1 MNINDILKK
10 ILEIPDL
17 VTNKHTHS
25 NKSVIDKITQS
36 LLDNWNSAYS
46 HISDSVKHITGAER
60 TTWNTVTNKVDK
72 VSGKGLSANDYTTE
86 EKNKL
91 SGIANNANNYVHP
104 ATHSASMITQ
114 DATHRFVTDI
124 EKTGW
129 NDKYSKNEIDN
140 KINQVIT
147 DLDWKESVAT
157 YSALSTTYPSPQDGW
172 TVNVKDTDIT
182 YRWSGTAWISISA
195 NSIPLATSS
204 TDGKM
209 SKQDKIDHDDM
220 VIKKHTHDN
229 KSVLDGITSTLI
241 TAWNSAVTHISDTV
255 KHITSAE
262 RTTWNTVTNKAE
274 IVHTHTKSQ
283 ITDFPTKLSQFNND
297 AGYITALDVDTST
310 NHVHSNKSTL
320 DKITESNLTDWNNK
334 LSKSGGTMSGTISW
348 DGLTANKDLLYAT
361 GSTDWAKISYII
373 NGSDN
378 CELRNTIGDDVTTKF
393 TWYGNSTN
401 LMTLQPTGNATTIS
415 GADLSINGNITA
427 TNFNGTVNGFTLGKT
442 VPANA
447 VFTDTNTW
455 RGVQDN
461 LTSTATDQSLSANQG
476 KVLKGLVDGKAS
488 TSHTHNNIVS
498 RGVVNAETGTG
509 GIAVGGLSMSQAY
522 NGTSH
527 PANYGNVLNLNGAGQ
542 GQLLIGWSGTSG
554 GYASSFIRSKRDT
567 NDAPWSSW
575 AKIYTTLD
583 KPSPS
588 EIGLGNV
595 DNTSDINKPISTA
608 TQNALNGKANSSH
621 THNYAGSS
629 SAGGSANTAVKLATA
644 RTIALTG
651 SVTGSVSFDGSGNVS
666 MTTSEGNISF
676 KQLGEVGNTT
686 NWNTLTTAGCYK
698 VQMSAWGASATYY
711 SPNQYSSSIYNY
723 GLLLVFKSAV
733 SSEDRTVQIYIPHK
747 DTTDTSSLIVT
758 RMLNGTTWNSWKP
771 IFKGIT
777 KSDIGLGNV
786 DNTSDLNKPIS
797 TAMQSALDGKINSSE
812 VSSGNTNV
820 FGKIPRIGNDGVIDL
835 GRYIDFHITN
845 TSTNDNDIRLEA
857 TTTELKCTKPINA
870 NLNGNATT
878 ATKATQD
885 SDGKQI
891 NTTYVKKGMTWNEL
905 EGV

>member
-17 VTNKHTHS
+17 VTNKHTHN

-36 LLDNWNSAYS
+36 LLDNWNSAYT

-72 VSGKGLSANDYTTE
+72 ISGKGLSANDYTTE

-104 ATHSASMITQ
+104 ATHSASMIVQ
-114 DATHRFVTDI
+114 DATHRFVTDT

-172 TVNVKDTDIT
+172 TVNVKDTDTT
-182 YRWSGTAWISISA
+182 YRWSGTTWISISA
-195 NSIPLATSS
+195 NSIPLATNS

-209 SKQDKIDHDDM
+209 SKSDKA
-220 VIKKHTHDN
+220 K
-229 KSVLDGITSTLI
+229 LDGIASNAQVNTITGIKGDSESNYRVGNVNITKANIGLENVDNTSDANKPI
-241 TAWNSAVTHISDTV
+241 STATQNALDGKANSS
-255 KHITSAE
+255 
-262 RTTWNTVTNKAE
+262 
-274 IVHTHTKSQ
+274 HTHNKTQ
-283 ITDFPTKLSQFNND
+283 ITDMPTKLSQFTND

-310 NHVHSNKSTL
+310 NHVHSNKATL

-361 GSTDWAKISYII
+361 GSTDWAKIQYIV
-373 NGSDN
+373 NSSDN
-378 CELRNTIGDDVTTKF
+378 CEFRNQIGDDTSTKF
-393 TWYGNSTN
+393 TWYGNNTK
-401 LMTLQPTGNATTIS
+401 LMDLQPTGNGTTIS

-476 KVLKGLVDGKAS
+476 KVLKDLVD
-488 TSHTHNNIVS
+488 
-498 RGVVNAETGTG
+498 
-509 GIAVGGLSMSQAY
+509 
-522 NGTSH
+522 
-527 PANYGNVLNLNGAGQ
+527 
-542 GQLLIGWSGTSG
+542 
-554 GYASSFIRSKRDT
+554 
-567 NDAPWSSW
+567 
-575 AKIYTTLD
+575 
-583 KPSPS
+583 
-588 EIGLGNV
+588 
-595 DNTSDINKPISTA
+595 
-608 TQNALNGKANSSH
+608 GKANSSH

-777 KSDIGLGNV
+777 KSNIGLGNV

-820 FGKIPRIGNDGVIDL
+820 FGKIPRIGNDGVIEL

-885 SDGKQI
+885 SDGNQI
-891 NTTYVKKGMTWNEL
+891 NTTYVKKGMTWNQL

>member
-17 VTNKHTHS
+17 VTNKHTHN

-72 VSGKGLSANDYTTE
+72 ISGKGLSSNDYTTE

-104 ATHSASMITQ
+104 ATHNASMIVQ
-114 DATHRFVTDI
+114 DATHRFVTDT

-172 TVNVKDTDIT
+172 TVNVKDTDTT

-195 NSIPLATSS
+195 NSIPLATNS

-209 SKQDKIDHDDM
+209 SKSDKA
-220 VIKKHTHDN
+220 K
-229 KSVLDGITSTLI
+229 LDGIASNAQVNTITGIKGDSESNYRVGNVNITKANIGLSNVDNTSDANKPI
-241 TAWNSAVTHISDTV
+241 STATQNALNGKANSS
-255 KHITSAE
+255 
-262 RTTWNTVTNKAE
+262 
-274 IVHTHTKSQ
+274 HTHNKSQ
-283 ITDFPTKLSQFNND
+283 ITDMPTKLSQFTND
-297 AGYITALDVDTST
+297 AGYITALDVDTSQ
-310 NHVHSNKSTL
+310 NHTHANKTTL

-361 GSTDWAKISYII
+361 GSTDWAKIQYII
-373 NGSDN
+373 NSPDN
-378 CELRNTIGDDVTTKF
+378 CEFRNQIGDDVSTKF
-393 TWYGNSTN
+393 TWYGNNTK
-401 LMTLQPTGNATTIS
+401 LMDLQPTGNGTTIS

-461 LTSTATDQSLSANQG
+461 LTSTAIDQSLSANQG
-476 KVLKGLVDGKAS
+476 KVLKDLVDGKAN
-488 TSHTHNNIVS
+488 TSHTHNNITS
-498 RGVVNAETGTG
+498 RGVINAETGTG
-509 GIAVGGLSMSQAY
+509 GIAVGGLSMSQVY
-522 NGTSH
+522 TNTSH
-527 PANYGNVLNLNGAGQ
+527 PTSYGNLLNLNGAGQ

-554 GYASSFIRSKRDT
+554 AYAPSYIRSKRDT
-567 NDAPWSSW
+567 NDASWSSW
-575 AKIYTTLD
+575 AKIYTSLD
-583 KPSPS
+583 KPTATDV
-588 EIGLGNV
+588 GLGNV
-595 DNTSDINKPISTA
+595 NNTSDANKPISTA
-608 TQNALNGKANSSH
+608 TQNALNGKANNSH

-629 SAGGSANTAVKLATA
+629 SAGGSATTALACTGNSATATKLATA
-644 RTIALTG
+644 RTIVLSGDAGG
-651 SVTGSVSFDGSGNVS
+651 SATFDGSGNSTIDVTVRRTAMIGS
-666 MTTSEGNISF
+666 DVDG
-676 KQLGEVGNTT
+676 T
-686 NWNTLTTAGCYK
+686 NGWYK
-698 VQMSAWGASATYY
+698 VAEQTCSGYGNQNITFMVTSTYGY
-711 SPNQYSSSIYNY
+711 YNY
-723 GLLLVFKSAV
+723 GILQLQMRSDSSNISCRSFGWLSRVGFDVNNFIIVVSGMKWTLYANQTNSRYGRIAFEILSAFAIDGKLDAWSLTFKDNSTK
-733 SSEDRTVQIYIPHK
+733 E
-747 DTTDTSSLIVT
+747 TTAPTAT
-758 RMLNGTTWNSWKP
+758 
-771 IFKGIT
+771 T
-777 KSDIGLGNV
+777 KSSDIATVNY
-786 DNTSDLNKPIS
+786 
-797 TAMQSALDGKINSSE
+797 ANSS
-812 VSSGNTNV
+812 G
-820 FGKIPRIGNDGVIDL
+820 
-835 GRYIDFHITN
+835 
-845 TSTNDNDIRLEA
+845 
-857 TTTELKCTKPINA
+857 
-870 NLNGNATT
+870 
-878 ATKATQD
+878 KATQD

-891 NTTYVKKGMTWNEL
+891 NTTYVKKGMTWNDL

>member
-17 VTNKHTHS
+17 VTNKHTHN

-36 LLDNWNSAYS
+36 LLDNWNSAYT

-72 VSGKGLSANDYTTE
+72 ISGKGLSANDYTTE

-104 ATHSASMITQ
+104 ATHSASMIVQ
-114 DATHRFVTDI
+114 DATHRFVTDT

-172 TVNVKDTDIT
+172 TVNVKDTDTT
-182 YRWSGTAWISISA
+182 YRWSGTTWISISA
-195 NSIPLATSS
+195 NSIPLATNS

-209 SKQDKIDHDDM
+209 SKSDKA
-220 VIKKHTHDN
+220 K
-229 KSVLDGITSTLI
+229 LDGIASNAQVNTITGIKGDSESNYRVGNVNITKANIGLENVNNTSDANKPI
-241 TAWNSAVTHISDTV
+241 STATQNALNGKANSS
-255 KHITSAE
+255 
-262 RTTWNTVTNKAE
+262 
-274 IVHTHTKSQ
+274 HTHTKTQ
-283 ITDFPTKLSQFNND
+283 ITDMPTKLSQFAND

-310 NHVHSNKSTL
+310 NHVHSNKATL

-361 GSTDWAKISYII
+361 GSTDWAKIQYII
-373 NGSDN
+373 NSSDN
-378 CELRNTIGDDVTTKF
+378 CEFRNQIGDDTSTKF

-476 KVLKGLVDGKAS
+476 KVLKGLIDSKSDSNHGHSSMSYSNNAITVAQPNDCAGLDKKNNVNIDSWYGFSISNKCANQSIPVDGVAFS
-488 TSHTHNNIVS
+488 
-498 RGVVNAETGTG
+498 VNAR
-509 GIAVGGLSMSQAY
+509 
-522 NGTSH
+522 NGQVFTKGDFYS
-527 PANYGNVLNLNGAGQ
+527 NGNKVYHAG
-542 GQLLIGWSGTSG
+542 
-554 GYASSFIRSKRDT
+554 Y
-567 NDAPWSSW
+567 
-575 AKIYTTLD
+575 
-583 KPSPS
+583 KPSKADV
-588 EIGLGNV
+588 GLANV
-595 DNTSDINKPISTA
+595 DNTSDANKPISTA
-608 TQNALNGKANSSH
+608 TQTALNGKANSSH

-629 SAGGSANTAVKLATA
+629 SAGGSATTALACTGNSATATKLATA
-644 RTIALTG
+644 RTISLTG
-651 SVTGSVSFDGSGNVS
+651 AITGSGNFDGSGNL
-666 MTTSEGNISF
+666 TINTSNLKSYSFNNVAYMKLFTFTVTANYVNTPINFDLIGRNSNSNQTRFTIKLNNENNVTPLISAF
-676 KQLGEVGNTT
+676 
-686 NWNTLTTAGCYK
+686 
-698 VQMSAWGASATYY
+698 TYTGD
-711 SPNQYSSSIYNY
+711 NQYGSNAKLYKLTSTGSTYEMWIKQGEGYDAISILNMFVPA
-723 GLLLVFKSAV
+723 GIS
-733 SSEDRTVQIYIPHK
+733 
-747 DTTDTSSLIVT
+747 IVY
-758 RMLNGTTWNSWKP
+758 NGTTATALP
-771 IFKGIT
+771 TGMAID
-777 KSDIGLGNV
+777 KSCTLGTAKQNI
-786 DNTSDLNKPIS
+786 DGNAS
-797 TAMQSALDGKINSSE
+797 TA
-812 VSSGNTNV
+812 T
-820 FGKIPRIGNDGVIDL
+820 R
-835 GRYIDFHITN
+835 
-845 TSTNDNDIRLEA
+845 
-857 TTTELKCTKPINA
+857 
-870 NLNGNATT
+870 
-878 ATKATQD
+878 ATQD

-891 NTTYVKKGMTWNEL
+891 NTTYVKKGMTWNQL

>member
-17 VTNKHTHS
+17 VTNKHTHN

-72 VSGKGLSANDYTTE
+72 ISGKGLSSNDYTTE

-104 ATHSASMITQ
+104 ATHSASMIVQ
-114 DATHRFVTDI
+114 DATHRFVTDT

-172 TVNVKDTDIT
+172 TVNVKDTDTT

-195 NSIPLATSS
+195 NSIPLATTS

-209 SKQDKIDHDDM
+209 SKSDKA
-220 VIKKHTHDN
+220 K
-229 KSVLDGITSTLI
+229 LDGIASNAQVNTITGIKGDSESNYRVGNINITKANIGLENVNNTSDANKPI
-241 TAWNSAVTHISDTV
+241 STATQTALNGKANSS
-255 KHITSAE
+255 
-262 RTTWNTVTNKAE
+262 
-274 IVHTHTKSQ
+274 HTHNKSQ
-283 ITDFPTKLSQFNND
+283 ITDMPTKLSQFAND

-310 NHVHSNKSTL
+310 NHVHTNKATL

-361 GSTDWAKISYII
+361 GTTDWAKIQYII
-373 NGSDN
+373 NSSDN
-378 CELRNTIGDDVTTKF
+378 CELRNQIGDDVSTKF
-393 TWYGNSTN
+393 TWYGNNTQ
-401 LMTLQPTGNATTIS
+401 LMDLQPTGNGTTIS
-415 GADLSINGNITA
+415 GANLSINGNITA

-476 KVLKGLVDGKAS
+476 KVLKGLVDGKAN
-488 TSHTHNNIVS
+488 TSHTHNNITS
-498 RGVVNAETGTG
+498 RGVINAETGTV
-509 GIAVGGLSMSQAY
+509 GIAVGGLSMSQVY
-522 NGTSH
+522 TTTSH
-527 PANYGNVLNLNGAGQ
+527 PTSYGNLLNLNGAGQ

-554 GYASSFIRSKRDT
+554 AYAPSYIRSKRDT
-567 NDAPWSSW
+567 GDASWSSW
-575 AKIYTTLD
+575 AKIYTSLD
-583 KPSPS
+583 KPTATDV
-588 EIGLGNV
+588 GLGNV
-595 DNTSDINKPISTA
+595 NNTSDANKPISTA

-629 SAGGSANTAVKLATA
+629 SAGGSATTALACTGNSATATKLATA
-644 RTIALTG
+644 RTITLSGDYSG
-651 SVTGSVSFDGSGNVS
+651 SVNFDGSENVILY
-666 MTTSEGNISF
+666 GFN
-676 KQLGEVGNTT
+676 
-686 NWNTLTTAGCYK
+686 
-698 VQMSAWGASATYY
+698 
-711 SPNQYSSSIYNY
+711 YNCT
-723 GLLLVFKSAV
+723 V
-733 SSEDRTVQIYIPHK
+733 SK
-747 DTTDTSSLIVT
+747 
-758 RMLNGTTWNSWKP
+758 
-771 IFKGIT
+771 
-777 KSDIGLGNV
+777 
-786 DNTSDLNKPIS
+786 
-797 TAMQSALDGKINSSE
+797 
-812 VSSGNTNV
+812 GNTNNYPYCRIAHTEGTGSYADQSITLFLSQGYQGGK
-820 FGKIPRIGNDGVIDL
+820 FGIIRITLRSNNQSATSETWADVEAKWLARSGFDL
-835 GRYIDFHITN
+835 G
-845 TSTNDNDIRLEA
+845 DIQIGIHSEKAKWFADVFYKCNGSYAGLVAKQLDSGGRGNCGRTWTLINCSEPSN
-857 TTTELKCTKPINA
+857 TTTTTNNTINCYTSIA
-870 NLNGNATT
+870 NYNSTYTSIINSTDGGTVNYANT

-891 NTTYVKKGMTWNEL
+891 NTTYVKKGMTWNQL

>member
-17 VTNKHTHS
+17 VTNKHTHN
-25 NKSVIDKITQS
+25 NKSVLDKITQS

-72 VSGKGLSANDYTTE
+72 ISGKGLSANDYTTE

-104 ATHSASMITQ
+104 ATHNASMIVE
-114 DATHRFVTDI
+114 DATHRFVSDT

-182 YRWSGTAWISISA
+182 YRWSGSKWISISA
-195 NSIPLATSS
+195 NAIPLATSS
-204 TDGKM
+204 VDGKM
-209 SKQDKIDHDDM
+209 SKSDKA
-220 VIKKHTHDN
+220 K
-229 KSVLDGITSTLI
+229 LDGIASNAQVNTITGVKGDSESNYRVGNVNITKANIGLGNVDNTSDANKPI
-241 TAWNSAVTHISDTV
+241 STATQTALNGKANSS
-255 KHITSAE
+255 
-262 RTTWNTVTNKAE
+262 
-274 IVHTHTKSQ
+274 HTHTKSQ
-283 ITDFPTKLSQFNND
+283 ITDIPTKLSQFSND
-297 AGYITALDVDTST
+297 AGYITQADVDTSQ
-310 NHVHSNKSTL
+310 NHTHANKTTL

-334 LSKSGGTMSGTISW
+334 LSKSGGSMSGTISW

-361 GSTDWAKISYII
+361 GSTDWAKIQYII
-373 NGSDN
+373 NSSDN
-378 CELRNTIGDDVTTKF
+378 CELRNQIGDDTTTKF
-393 TWYGNSTN
+393 TWYGNNTK
-401 LMTLQPTGNATTIS
+401 LMDLQPTGNGTTIS
-415 GADLSINGNITA
+415 GANLSINGNITA

-476 KVLKGLVDGKAS
+476 KVLKDLVD
-488 TSHTHNNIVS
+488 
-498 RGVVNAETGTG
+498 
-509 GIAVGGLSMSQAY
+509 
-522 NGTSH
+522 
-527 PANYGNVLNLNGAGQ
+527 
-542 GQLLIGWSGTSG
+542 
-554 GYASSFIRSKRDT
+554 
-567 NDAPWSSW
+567 
-575 AKIYTTLD
+575 
-583 KPSPS
+583 
-588 EIGLGNV
+588 
-595 DNTSDINKPISTA
+595 
-608 TQNALNGKANSSH
+608 GKANSSH

-777 KSDIGLGNV
+777 KANIGLGNV

-797 TAMQSALDGKINSSE
+797 TATQNALNGKANSSHNHDDRYYTETEADSKFATKSEISRAGYGDMLKSVYDTNNNGVVDRTEKLYTARKING
-812 VSSGNTNV
+812 VNFDGSG
-820 FGKIPRIGNDGVIDL
+820 D
-835 GRYIDFHITN
+835 IT
-845 TSTNDNDIRLEA
+845 
-857 TTTELKCTKPINA
+857 INA
-870 NLNGNATT
+870 IPSGKTIDGNFISNFRNQVKGDTNPGDFLASIRNDTANVDSSPQFGSGIGFGRGDTHGYLYMNYSSADAFIGAGNAGKLNWTKQLAFLDSNVAS

-891 NTTYVKKGMTWNEL
+891 NTTYVKKGMTWNQL